1 MSNNNPPKENIMEQR
16 GIKRDRNQRSLLGV
30 VAMLVVFVLGGCNT
44 TRNLPQGSYKLERN
58 RIELDKSVPK
68 EERITKQDISRYIVQ
83 KPATDL
89 FGLRGWIYSKAD
101 TTSGEWWD
109 KLLLNIGTAPVILDT
124 TLTERSVER
133 IESFMDWRGYFESDE
148 AYSIRLDTARQRAR
162 VTYSVEQG
170 EPYRIAS
177 LEYDFRDPFVGNIIM
192 EDSASLLKVGNVLDM
207 EALSQERVR
216 IADRLRNMGY
226 YNFSVDNIHFPVDTT
241 IGNHLADV
249 TMVVNQ
255 HTTGYNAQGMPVQEN
270 NALYRIGEINVFPD
284 YDAQQA
290 AIDPS
295 YFDRVDTLHY
305 EGLNILYHDELT
317 IRPEVLRRVIS
328 IYPGY
333 LYSEEEIK
341 RTYDNLMSLSYF
353 KSASVVFTPMESES
367 RNVVTYIGDDDSGEV
382 IETFEDYLSCSVRC
396 TPTTR
401 QGYTVE
407 LEASTTSSFYGLS
420 TSLGYQNRN
429 LFKGAELFEADF
441 TFAYE
446 LLKVKTSRNSFEVG
460 GSVALNVPRF
470 MAPFPVDRMQRALD
484 PQTRFEAS
492 YNTQRRPYYHRSLLS
507 GAFGYSWGGGE
518 HSTYTFRPIDVSL
531 VKMDYVS
538 EEFLNRLQ
546 NPYLRNSYT
555 SQMIAGISG
564 AYLYDRQSGSRRN
577 SSTFRLGWETSGNLL
592 NGIDRL
598 VGHRQEGEDFYR
610 FLGIRYAQYVRIDA
624 SWARSVPVGEQSA
637 LAYRLY
643 GGYGYS
649 YGNGKNMSIPFDR
662 LFYAGGINSMRGWPV
677 RTLGPGSTPAPTDVL
692 YPSQLGNMRLEAN
705 LELRFPMS
713 NMVDGA
719 LFFDLG
725 NIWNVGGGNYEEESR
740 FHFDSFYKQLG
751 FNTGLGIRF
760 DLNVTV
766 LRLDWGIRLHD
777 PNMPAGERWI
787 KNFQLKNTALNFGIG
802 YPF

>member
-1 MSNNNPPKENIMEQR
+1 MERKEINR
-16 GIKRDRNQRSLLGV
+16 GKNRRSFGVAALLAV
-30 VAMLVVFVLGGCNT
+30 LMLGGCNT
-44 TRNLPQGSYKLERN
+44 TRNLPQGSYQLERN
-58 RIELDKSVPK
+58 RIVIDKSVPK
-68 EERITKQDISRYIVQ
+68 EERITKQDISRYITQ

-89 FGLRGWIYSKAD
+89 FGVRGWIYSKAD
-101 TTSGEWWD
+101 TTSGSWWD

-177 LEYDFRDPFVGNIIM
+177 LQYDFRDPFVGNIIM

-216 IADRLRNMGY
+216 IAERLRNMGY
-226 YNFSVDNIHFPVDTT
+226 YNFSVDNIYFPVDTT

-255 HTTGYNAQGMPVQEN
+255 YTTGYNAQGMPVQEN

-290 AIDPS
+290 TIDPT
-295 YFDRVDTLHY
+295 YYDRVDTLHY

-333 LYSEEEIK
+333 LYSEEEIN

-367 RNVVTYIGDDDSGEV
+367 RNVVTYIGDDESGEV
-382 IETFEDYLSCSVRC
+382 IETYEDYLSCSVRC

-446 LLKVKTSRNSFEVG
+446 LLKVKTSRNSFEIG

-470 MAPFPVDRMQRALD
+470 MTPFPIDRMQRALD

-507 GAFGYSWGGGE
+507 GAFGYSWGSGE
-518 HSTYTFRPIDVSL
+518 YTTYTLRPIDVSL
-531 VKMDYVS
+531 VKMNYVS

-555 SQMIAGISG
+555 SQMIAGMSG
-564 AYLYDRQSGSRRN
+564 AYLYDRQSGSHRN

-592 NGIDRL
+592 DGLEHLMGRKE
-598 VGHRQEGEDFYR
+598 VGEDFYR
-610 FLGIRYAQYVRIDA
+610 FLGIRYAQYVRLDA

-649 YGNGKNMSIPFDR
+649 YGNGKDMSIPFDR

-677 RTLGPGSTPAPTDVL
+677 RTLGPGSSPAPEDVL

-725 NIWNVGGGNYEEESR
+725 NIWNVGGGNYEEESK
-740 FHFDSFYKQLG
+740 FHFNNFYKQLG
-751 FNTGLGIRF
+751 FNTGFGIRF

-777 PNMPAGERWI
+777 PNLPAGERWI
-787 KNFQLKNTALNFGIG
+787 RKFRLGNTALNFGIG

>member
-1 MSNNNPPKENIMEQR
+1 MARIGEY
-16 GIKRDRNQRSLLGV
+16 IKQHCRSLLGV
-30 VAMLVVFVLGGCNT
+30 AIVGAMLSLGACNT
-44 TRNLPQGSYKLERN
+44 TRNLPQGSYQLERN
-58 RIELDKSVPK
+58 RIAIDKSVPK
-68 EERITKQDISRYIVQ
+68 EERITKQEINRYITQ
-83 KPATDL
+83 KPAVDI
-89 FGLRGWIYSKAD
+89 FGIRGWIYSKAD
-101 TTSGEWWD
+101 TVRNSWWD
-109 KLLLNIGTAPVILDT
+109 RLLQNVGSAPVILDT

-133 IESFMDWRGYFESDE
+133 IESFMDWRGYFESE
-148 AYSIRLDTARQRAR
+148 ESYSVRLDSARQRAR

-177 LEYDFRDPFVGNIIM
+177 LEYDFRDPFVGNVIM
-192 EDSASLLKVGNVLDM
+192 EDSASLLQVGNVLDM

-216 IADRLRNMGY
+216 ITDYLRNQGY
-226 YNFSVDNIHFPVDTT
+226 YNFSVDNIHFPIDTT
-241 IGNHLADV
+241 VGDHLADV
-249 TMVVNQ
+249 TMIVNQ
-255 HTTGYNAQGMPVQEN
+255 YTTGYDAQGMPVQEN

-284 YDAQQA
+284 YDAQLA
-290 AIDPS
+290 ATDAT
-295 YFDRVDTLHY
+295 YFDRLDTLHY
-305 EGLNILYHDELT
+305 EGLNIIYHESLP

-333 LYSEEEIK
+333 LYSAEEIN
-341 RTYDNLMSLSYF
+341 RTYDNLMALSYF
-353 KSASVVFTPMESES
+353 KSASIVFTPMPVES
-367 RNVVTYIGDDDSGEV
+367 RNTVTYIGAEGDEV
-382 IETFEDYLSCSVRC
+382 VETYEDYLSCSVRC

-429 LFKGAELFEADF
+429 LFRGAELFEADF

-470 MAPFPVDRMQRALD
+470 MTPFPIDRLQRAHD

-518 HSTYTFRPIDVSL
+518 YSTYTLRPLDISL
-531 VKMDYVS
+531 VKMNYVS

-564 AYLYDRQSGSRRN
+564 AYLYDRQSGSRRS

-592 NGIDRL
+592 YGIDRM
-598 VGHRQEGEDFYR
+598 VGHRAEGEDFYR
-610 FLGIRYAQYVRIDA
+610 AFGIRYAQYARVDA
-624 SWARSVPVGEQSA
+624 SWAGSTPVGEQSA
-637 LAYRLY
+637 IAYRLY

-677 RTLGPGSTPAPTDVL
+677 RTLGPGGSAAPTDVL

-705 LELRFPMS
+705 LEMRFPLS

-719 LFFDLG
+719 LFFDVG
-725 NIWNVGGGNYEEESR
+725 NIWNAGHGDYTPDSK
-740 FHFDSFYKQLG
+740 FQFDTFYKQLG
-751 FNTGLGIRF
+751 FNTGLGVRF

-766 LRLDWGIRLHD
+766 LRLDWGIRLHG
-777 PNMPAGERWI
+777 PNLPAGDRWI
-787 KNFQLKNTALNFGIG
+787 KNFRLKNTALNFGIG

>member
-1 MSNNNPPKENIMEQR
+1 MKRR
-16 GIKRDRNQRSLLGV
+16 GINRGENRRSLLGV
-30 VAMLVVFVLGGCNT
+30 AALLAVFVLGGCNT
-44 TRNLPQGSYKLERN
+44 TRNLPQGSYQLEHN
-58 RIELDKSVPK
+58 RVVIDKSVPK
-68 EERITKQDISRYIVQ
+68 EERITKQDISRYITQ

-89 FGLRGWIYSKAD
+89 FGVRGWLYSKAD
-101 TTSGEWWD
+101 TTSGSWWD
-109 KLLLNIGTAPVILDT
+109 KLLRNIGTAPVILDT

-148 AYSIRLDTARQRAR
+148 SYSIRLDSVRQRAR
-162 VTYSVEQG
+162 VTYAVEQG

-216 IADRLRNMGY
+216 IAERLRNMGY

-241 IGNHLADV
+241 IGNHLANV

-255 HTTGYNAQGMPVQEN
+255 YTTGYNAQGMPVQEN

-290 AIDPS
+290 AIDPT

-333 LYSEEEIK
+333 LYSEDEIN

-353 KSASVVFTPMESES
+353 KSASVVFTPMESDI
-367 RNVVTYIGDDDSGEV
+367 RNVVTYIGDDNSGEV
-382 IETFEDYLSCSVRC
+382 IETYEDYLSCSVRC

-420 TSLGYQNRN
+420 TSFGYQNRN

-446 LLKVKTSRNSFEVG
+446 MLKVKTSRNSFEVG

-470 MAPFPVDRMQRALD
+470 MTPFPIDRIQRTLD

-518 HSTYTFRPIDVSL
+518 YSTYTLRPIDISL
-531 VKMDYVS
+531 VKMNYVS
-538 EEFLNRLQ
+538 EDFLNRLQ

-555 SQMIAGISG
+555 SQMIAGMSG
-564 AYLYDRQSGSRRN
+564 AYLYDRQSGSRRS

-592 NGIDRL
+592 NGLEHI
-598 VGHRQEGEDFYR
+598 VGHKEENEDFYR
-610 FLGIRYAQYVRIDA
+610 LFGIRYAQYIRLDA
-624 SWARSVPVGEQSA
+624 SWARSIPVGEQSA

-677 RTLGPGSTPAPTDVL
+677 RTLGPGSSLAPEDVL

-705 LELRFPMS
+705 LEWRFPMS
-713 NMVDGA
+713 KMVDGA

-725 NIWNVGGGNYEEESR
+725 NIWNVGRGNYEEESM
-740 FHFDSFYKQLG
+740 FQFNNLPQQLG
-751 FNTGLGIRF
+751 FNTGFGIRF
-760 DLNVTV
+760 DLNVTI

-777 PNMPAGERWI
+777 PNLPAGERWI
-787 KNFQLKNTALNFGIG
+787 KDFRLKNTALNFGIG